1 MKIMRNMLYNL
12 NEDIKKDDFK
22 IVVTLLCLSPL
33 ISFWS
38 IEMLQGGN
46 LFELHTNA
54 LLTNLFCYIFVYA
67 FLFSLIKSTKYTTI
81 IGNILFFI
89 IGTTNHFVEQFRNT
103 PILPSDLRSFKTATS
118 VAGHFTYNFLDY
130 NIIIPF
136 IVLAIVLVI
145 STLNKNY
152 TWKNT
157 LKINLALV
165 VLFLTI
171 GITSALTVY
180 KTDFLKNIGL
190 TVNLWEQNVGYR
202 ENGFLASFINNSKF
216 LIVEKPE
223 NYDPDTIG
231 QTLLASSSND
241 SIMTFSNNVA
251 SQNKRPNIIAI
262 MNESFGDPSVIADF
276 KTNEDYMP
284 FIRNMNENTIRGN
297 MLVSVFGGNT
307 CNSEFEF
314 LTGNSMAF
322 LPSGSIP
329 YQQYVT
335 SPMGNLTSILNEQG
349 YESTAIHPYPGT
361 GWNRNGVYKNFGFS
375 EFYDLDDFVDPSYYR
390 CYISDES
397 SYDKIKE
404 VLENNKDNDKPQFIF
419 NVTIQ
424 NHGGYNFG
432 EDEFKSDI
440 KITDMENTTQA
451 DQYLSLAKHSDDA
464 FKNLISYLEGID
476 EPTMVLFFGDHMPPI
491 EQKFYEEIYKKRGT
505 SLFTLNNLEDLQT
518 KFTVPF
524 RIWANYDIEEQD
536 LGIISANY
544 LSSILLNTANL
555 EMSDY
560 NKFLLK
566 LREEIPA
573 MNVNGYIG
581 ADGKYYRYDEESP
594 YSKDLEEYEK
604 YQYNN
609 LFDKS
614 HKDEQKFNVS

>member
-1 MKIMRNMLYNL
+1 MKNILYNL
-12 NEDIKKDDFK
+12 KENFKRYDFK
-22 IVVTLLCLSPL
+22 IATILLCLSPL

-46 LFELHTNA
+46 IFKLNINA
-54 LLTNLFCYIFVYA
+54 ILANIFCYVFVYGI
-67 FLFSLIKSTKYTTI
+67 LFALIKSTRYTTI

-89 IGTTNHFVEQFRNT
+89 IGVSNHFVAEFRNT
-103 PILPSDLRSFKTATS
+103 PILPSDLRSFKTAAS
-118 VAGHFTYNFLDY
+118 VAGNFTYNFLDY
-130 NIIIPF
+130 KIIVPF
-136 IVLAIVLVI
+136 IVLLLVLVI
-145 STLNKNY
+145 SIFNKNY
-152 TWKNT
+152 TWKNS
-157 LKINLALV
+157 LKRNLALV
-165 VLFLTI
+165 AVFLVVGT
-171 GITSALTVY
+171 TSAVTVY

-202 ENGFLASFINNSKF
+202 ENGFFASFINNSKF

-223 NYDPDTIG
+223 NYDPNTIG
-231 QTLLASSSND
+231 QTVLASSD
-241 SIMTFSNNVA
+241 SDKTMEVFSNNVTTQ
-251 SQNKRPNIIAI
+251 SKKPNIIAI

-284 FIRNMNENTIRGN
+284 FIRNMSENTIKGN

-322 LPSGSIP
+322 LPAGSIP

-335 SPMGNLTSILNEQG
+335 KPMGNLTSILNEQG

-361 GWNRNGVYKNFGFS
+361 GWNRNTVYKDFGFS
-375 EFYDLDDFVDPSYYR
+375 EFYDSEDFVDPSYYR

-404 VLENNKDNDKPQFIF
+404 VLEDKSDDKPKFIF

-432 EDEFKSDI
+432 EDVFESDV
-440 KITDMENTTQA
+440 KITDMKNTNQA
-451 DQYLSLAKHSDDA
+451 NQFLRLAKRSDEA
-464 FKNLISYLEGID
+464 FKNLLTYLQGID
-476 EPTMVLFFGDHMPPI
+476 EPTIVVFFGDHMPPI
-491 EQKFYEEIYKKRGT
+491 EQKFYEEIYTRRGT
-505 SLFTLNNLEDLQT
+505 SLFSLDNLEDLQT

-536 LGIISANY
+536 LGTISANY

-581 ADGKYYRYDEESP
+581 ADGKYYKYDEESP
-594 YSKDLEEYEK
+594 YSDDIKEYEK

-614 HKDEQKFNVS
+614 HKDEEKFNVSK